1 VCDVLKEFK
10 QFLLRGNVVELAV
23 AIVIGIA
30 FGAVVSA
37 FVKAFLT
44 PLIGLATG
52 KANLAALVFTV
63 GSHPGAQFPYGLFLA
78 AAIAF
83 VLIATVVF
91 FLVVKPINALVQRS
105 RNNQPE
111 DPTTKKC
118 PQCLSEIPLAAR
130 RCAFC
135 TSDQKAA
142 A

>member
-1 VCDVLKEFK
+1 MLKEFK

-63 GSHPGAQFPYGLFLA
+63 GSHPGTQFPYDLFLTA
-78 AAIAF
+78 MIAF
-83 VLIATVVF
+83 ALIAAVVF

-105 RNNQPE
+105 RTKQPE

-118 PQCLSEIPLAAR
+118 AQCLSDIPIAAR

-135 TSDQKAA
+135 TSDQKVAA
-142 A
+142 